1 MMNKIYRCNNFVASS
16 CAISIPSSLK
26 ALINSSK
33 SILPAD
39 DNILKIY
46 KAFHKSFCILN
57 NK

>member
-1 MMNKIYRCNNFVASS
+1 MNKIYRCNNFVASS

-39 DNILKIY
+39 DNIK
-46 KAFHKSFCILN
+46 N
-57 NK
+57 V